1 MQIDFGGG
9 SEIGFERKGKA
20 GLVKLTRTAALNALT
35 HNIILALDRALQAWE
50 DDPEVACVI
59 LEGEGRAFC
68 AGGDVV
74 AAFKAGQA
82 GTPAYEFFHDE
93 YRLNARIG
101 RFPKP
106 YVSLINGIVM
116 GGGAGISVHGSHRIV
131 TENTMFAMPETGI
144 GFFPD
149 VGGSA
154 FLPHLH
160 DNFGY
165 YLALTGNRIRWGDC
179 LQSGIA
185 THAVAASDLED
196 VRDDIIATGDID
208 AALTRSQYPDFETS
222 VEIRQLVAECFSGAT
237 LADCI
242 EALERAAEAGNKSAR
257 DILTVMAT
265 RSPTSLAVTFRQLA
279 DGRPLGLDDCMRME
293 YRIIS
298 RMLEEQDFYEGVRAL
313 LIDKDGAPAWKPAT
327 LEEVKPEQVN
337 AYFANLGDRELTL

>member
-35 HNIILALDRALQAWE
+35 HNMILALDRALQAWE

-149 VGGSA
+149 VGGSV

-257 DILTVMAT
+257 DTLTVMAT

-293 YRIIS
+293 YRITS

>member
-20 GLVKLTRTAALNALT
+20 GLVKLTRTSALNALT
-35 HNIILALDRALQAWE
+35 HKMILALDRALQAWE
-50 DDPEVACVI
+50 TDPDVACVI

-74 AAFKAGQA
+74 AAYKAGQN
-82 GTPAYEFFHDE
+82 GTPAYDFFQDE

-106 YVSLINGIVM
+106 YISLLNGIVM

-131 TENTMFAMPETGI
+131 TENTLFAMPETGI

-185 THAVAASDLED
+185 THAIAVNDLD
-196 VRDDIIATGDID
+196 DLRDDLIATADVD
-208 AALTRSQYPDFETS
+208 TALARCQYPDFETP
-222 VEIRQLVAECFSGAT
+222 VETRQLIEASFAHAT
-237 LADCI
+237 LAECTA
-242 EALERAAEAGNKSAR
+242 ALEKSAADGSKPAN
-257 DILTVMAT
+257 DILTVLAT
-265 RSPTSLAVTFRQLA
+265 RSPTSVAVTFRQIA
-279 DGRPLGLDDCMRME
+279 DGRALDLDDCMRME
-293 YRIIS
+293 YRVAS
-298 RMLEEQDFYEGVRAL
+298 RMLEAHDFYEGVRAV
-313 LIDKDGAPAWKPAT
+313 LIDKDGAPAWNPASI
-327 LEEVKPEQVN
+327 EDVKPEMVN
-337 AYFANLGDRELTL
+337 AYFANLGERELSF